1 MDACF
6 PFTNNTNG
14 VIVMFFPYLTLDD
27 ETEIVHS
34 EMLDDNTV
42 KVYIEKPNENDCFHH
57 ATCILPQYE
66 WKDIFG
72 FTEEDIKKFQSIVE
86 NNAHLIIE
94 LSQNGGFDNA
104 SDF

>member
-1 MDACF
+1 M
-6 PFTNNTNG
+6 
-14 VIVMFFPYLTLDD
+14 MYPYLTLDD

-42 KVYIEKPNENDCFHH
+42 KVYIEKPDEKDGFHY
-57 ATCILPQYE
+57 ASCVLPKYE
-66 WKDIFG
+66 WTDVFG
-72 FTEEDIKKFQSIVE
+72 FDENEINKNQTIIE

-104 SDF
+104 SGF

>member
-1 MDACF
+1 M
-6 PFTNNTNG
+6 
-14 VIVMFFPYLTLDD
+14 MYPYLTLDD

-34 EMLDDNTV
+34 EMLSDNTV
-42 KVYIEKPNENDCFHH
+42 KVYIEKPDEKDGFHFASCF
-57 ATCILPQYE
+57 LPKYE

-72 FTEEDIKKFQSIVE
+72 FTEDEIKRYQSIVE

-104 SDF
+104 SGF